1 MTAGSG
7 EAASHLS
14 FGWVQFKV
22 RVVVAGILEENGKDD
37 ISAEHLVMGP
47 VEDGG
52 INHMMRVP

>member
-1 MTAGSG
+1 M
-7 EAASHLS
+7 
-14 FGWVQFKV
+14 QFKV

-37 ISAEHLVMGP
+37 ITAGHLVMGP